1 MYIPISNIVSNGYT
15 NGGEFIF
22 KSNFQPYTGFYFID
36 KNNNVYT
43 GETYTNSSVELLR
56 IDIPSNQSPNSD
68 PIYVSLD
75 PKILPPLSIEPDFIQ
90 PTENDYNNGYFTRF
104 ILKPTIS
111 TLINDFIEVNFDKY
125 VSVVERSDARI
136 LYKSVGLAWKLT
148 GLKHDLYK
156 NNIRISPGIID
167 SNKRS
172 ITEAEKTLP
181 NLSLYFTDL
190 TQFGRPS

>member
-15 NGGEFIF
+15 NGDEFVF
-22 KSNFQPYTGFYFID
+22 KSNLQPYTGFYFID

-43 GETYTNSSVELLR
+43 GETYTNSSVELSR
-56 IDIPSNQSPNSD
+56 INLPLDASSNSD
-68 PIYVSLD
+68 PVYTSLD

-90 PTENDYNNGYFTRF
+90 PTENDYNKGYFIRF

-111 TLINDFIEVNFDKY
+111 TLVNDFIEVNFDKY
-125 VSVVERSDARI
+125 TSIIEDTDARV
-136 LYKSVGLAWKLT
+136 LYKCVSLAWKLT
-148 GLKHDLYK
+148 GLQHDLYK
-156 NNIRISPGIID
+156 NNIRVSPGIID

-172 ITEAEKTLP
+172 IVEAEKILP

-190 TQFGRPS
+190 SQFGRPN